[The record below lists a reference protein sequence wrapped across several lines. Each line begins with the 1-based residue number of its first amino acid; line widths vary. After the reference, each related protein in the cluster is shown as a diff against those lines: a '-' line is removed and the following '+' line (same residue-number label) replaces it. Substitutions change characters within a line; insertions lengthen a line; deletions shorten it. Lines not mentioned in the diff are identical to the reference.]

1 MYHGQDRYQFQTP
14 IVKLDRRL
22 RCWPKW
28 LLWYCRVML
37 KWLLCDGC
45 PSEIS
50 FIEHCIHGRKQ
61 VPSRLWR
68 QATVYAEI
76 DMGHIWEI
84 DELIETA
91 RKQCDDDKHAK

>member
-28 LLWYCRVML
+28 
-37 KWLLCDGC
+37 
-45 PSEIS
+45 
-50 FIEHCIHGRKQ
+50 
-61 VPSRLWR
+61 
-68 QATVYAEI
+68 
-76 DMGHIWEI
+76 HIWEI

-91 RKQCDDDKHAK
+91 RKQCDDAKHAK